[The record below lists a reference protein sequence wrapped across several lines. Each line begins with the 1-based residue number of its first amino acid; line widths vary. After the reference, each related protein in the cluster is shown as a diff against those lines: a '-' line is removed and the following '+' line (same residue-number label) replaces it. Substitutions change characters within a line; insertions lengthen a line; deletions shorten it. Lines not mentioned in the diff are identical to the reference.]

1 MEITIDMIK
10 ELREK
15 TGCGIMDCKTALKN
29 ANGDFDIA
37 LEELRA
43 KGLQKA
49 EKRVNREASEGRV
62 EVYIHSEGRLVVVVE
77 INSETDFVAKSDSF
91 LELCH
96 EVALQIAASSPKF
109 VSVEEIPAEVIE
121 AEKDAVAARVREEGK
136 PEAIIPK
143 IVEGYMKKYLDEN
156 VLLNQKYI
164 RDENK
169 TIADLVNDK
178 VAALGERIV
187 IRRFI
192 RYELGETTRHLEEE
206 EEAAE

>member
-15 TGCGIMDCKTALKN
+15 TGCGIMDCRAALRTS
-29 ANGDFDIA
+29 NGDMDGAI
-37 LEELRA
+37 EELRE
-43 KGLQKA
+43 KGLKKA
-49 EKRVNREASEGRV
+49 EKRANREASEGRL

-77 INSETDFVAKSDSF
+77 INSETDFVAKSDTF
-91 LELCH
+91 KELAH
-96 EVALQIAASSPKF
+96 EIALQIAAVSPKY
-109 VSVEEIPAEVIE
+109 VSEADIPEEVI
-121 AEKDAVAARVREEGK
+121 AEETALITERVRAEGK

-143 IVEGYMKKYLDEN
+143 IVEGFMKKFKDET

-164 RDENK
+164 RDENR
-169 TIADLVNDK
+169 TVTDLINDR

-192 RYELGETTRHLEEE
+192 RWQLGETTQKPSEE
-206 EEAAE
+206 EEAA

>member
-1 MEITIDMIK
+1 MEITIEMIK

-109 VSVEEIPAEVIE
+109 VAEDQIPAEVIE
-121 AEKDAVAARVREEGK
+121 AEKEAVAARVREEGK

-143 IVEGYMKKYLDEN
+143 IVEGYMKKYMDEN

-164 RDENK
+164 RDESK
-169 TIADLVNDK
+169 TITDMINDK

-206 EEAAE
+206 EAAE